1 MSQPISTFRR
11 RLTAQSLL
19 AFVLVMFGM
28 VVVMLA
34 LYMPPV
40 GEIHPPINRY
50 SVCSLLLPEPSSA
63 LILTLNSNLSLKLST
78 RKLIKNIPMK
88 PFELRLAQQHSQ
100 NARHV
105 KNLRAFCDD
114 HTRFSRLD
122 PEDQSLILLQ
132 LEHMSAL
139 DDILSARMRR
149 LNIPV

>member
-1 MSQPISTFRR
+1 
-11 RLTAQSLL
+11 
-19 AFVLVMFGM
+19 
-28 VVVMLA
+28 
-34 LYMPPV
+34 
-40 GEIHPPINRY
+40 
-50 SVCSLLLPEPSSA
+50 
-63 LILTLNSNLSLKLST
+63 
-78 RKLIKNIPMK
+78 MK

-122 PEDQSLILLQ
+122 PEVQSLILLQ